1 LFNDAVVTS
10 YVITALNGNMTVNYE
25 LGRMWK
31 EAVVTAVTENDPKPL
46 AVCLIMMVL

>member
-1 LFNDAVVTS
+1 
-10 YVITALNGNMTVNYE
+10 
-25 LGRMWK
+25 MWK